1 MSAES
6 QENRTVEVLGVPEE
20 VEDELLY
27 LYFEN
32 KRRSGGGNLVS
43 VKLEGSRALLLFEE
57 AEVASRVLSKRAH
70 VLSNAELT
78 VRKPACKDPRRLLLR
93 GVNPSSCQELVE
105 LYVENMMGMD
115 MHDYTLYPSPGRD
128 LVLVHFHQAFNK
140 VLSSLPSAAA

>member
-43 VKLEGSRALLLFEE
+43 VELEGSRAILVFEE
-57 AEVASRVLSKRAH
+57 AEGKNIFSL
-70 VLSNAELT
+70 
-78 VRKPACKDPRRLLLR
+78 C
-93 GVNPSSCQELVE
+93 NPCNLISC
-105 LYVENMMGMD
+105 
-115 MHDYTLYPSPGRD
+115 
-128 LVLVHFHQAFNK
+128 
-140 VLSSLPSAAA
+140 